1 MAVKKSKKTLR
12 RKRKSRGRTRKMKGG
27 ALKFESVSAANE
39 DRVVVTVLPDPE
51 EAPIVTSLKR
61 ARALFE

>member
-1 MAVKKSKKTLR
+1 MPLKKTKKTLR
-12 RKRKSRGRTRKMKGG
+12 RKRNHKRRTRKMKGG
-27 ALKFESVSAANE
+27 ALKFESVSSANE